1 LAPRRARDAYCHL
14 CRHGRQGRAAPAAR
28 GQRRPAAPADG
39 AAAEHREGAHADA
52 AAEHAQPIPR
62 VQLAVGN
69 ARWACG
75 AVGNAERALGNAQ
88 RAFGN
93 AQRAFGNAEGTGGA
107 LHDAERAIR
116 ALDHA
121 CAWLALDH
129 AGTGDR
135 DRPIVR
141 RRRRRRRLVLEAHAA
156 VTRAFE
162 PAIVASLAHTD
173 SDACPVSCHP
183 SCHWTTRRRRPPL
196 AVDPEPAALRPCRL
210 VRRPPARVRLWSR
223 ANALEP
229 GIRSGASSP
238 RGPGRYGTSV
248 RATPRSSRE
257 PSPLRAATPRTP
269 ALQGYGASSVR
280 PHLAAARTVEELMEE
295 RRKEV
300 CVCGLL
306 RWQCLDACGGSQSY
320 ACVCASLRA
329 GARAGGRAGA

>member
-39 AAAEHREGAHADA
+39 AAAEHPEGAHADA

-93 AQRAFGNAEGTGGA
+93 AQRALGNAEGTGGA

-135 DRPIVR
+135 DRPIV

-210 VRRPPARVRLWSR
+210 VRRPPARVRL
-223 ANALEP
+223 
-229 GIRSGASSP
+229 
-238 RGPGRYGTSV
+238 
-248 RATPRSSRE
+248 
-257 PSPLRAATPRTP
+257 
-269 ALQGYGASSVR
+269 
-280 PHLAAARTVEELMEE
+280 
-295 RRKEV
+295 
-300 CVCGLL
+300 
-306 RWQCLDACGGSQSY
+306 
-320 ACVCASLRA
+320 
-329 GARAGGRAGA
+329 